1 MRSKWAES
9 LLAPSLLVA
18 LCATSSAQGIHPN
31 QARADADLYRQR
43 AESLAVQRK
52 NEQTEKDERAQFE
65 ARKKGYEKD
74 ERRKEEQQKRE
85 ALAQER
91 AMQQFAQGEKRN
103 LR

>member
-1 MRSKWAES
+1 MKSIGAAR
-9 LLAPSLLVA
+9 LFAPSLLVA

-31 QARADADLYRQR
+31 QARADADLNRQR

-74 ERRKEEQQKRE
+74 ERRKEEQQRRE

-91 AMQQFAQGEKRN
+91 ALQQVEQGEKRN
-103 LR
+103 RR